1 VVKHRASVSINQG
14 VLGLVFVELHFPEL
28 GKFVHQGRS
37 AIIGVFVSLL
47 TKLNLFTQTH
57 WEILNGILS
66 ILPKQFVL
74 GNCIGKINH
83 NISQFLIFSAKS
95 AKI

>member
-57 WEILNGILS
+57 KDLSCCDQINKEILNGILS
-66 ILPKQFVL
+66 ILPKTCF
-74 GNCIGKINH
+74 GKMY
-83 NISQFLIFSAKS
+83 
-95 AKI
+95 